1 MYKLM
6 QDIKKNM
13 PEAHLIMSDFDSLVS
28 KIPGINAPI
37 VSYKG

>member
-1 MYKLM
+1 M
-6 QDIKKNM
+6 QDIKKNI